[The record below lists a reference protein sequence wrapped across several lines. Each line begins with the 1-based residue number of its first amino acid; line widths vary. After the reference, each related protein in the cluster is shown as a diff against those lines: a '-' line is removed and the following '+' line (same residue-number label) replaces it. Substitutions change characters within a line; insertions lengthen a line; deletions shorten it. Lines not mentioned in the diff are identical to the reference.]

1 MRPSSHPATLAAC
14 ALVALVLGTPA
25 LLADDENEDPSLR
38 LESIERELGETR
50 QAQEE
55 LGAESAAIADELGE
69 LRDAMLITATRIQ
82 EFERDEASLAS
93 RLVGLNAELAERR
106 ASFDARRDELAA
118 VLSALQRIARQPAEM
133 LIALPRS
140 PTDTH
145 RTAMLLAS
153 ITPYLNDQAARIAD
167 DIAALGS
174 LKSQIA
180 EQTTE
185 LESVR
190 TQLQEQQD
198 VVAGLVVRK
207 EEVLAD
213 LEDEED
219 KLATRNEALAA
230 EANSLRDLLHQ
241 LAEAAAAERA
251 QGASPESV
259 AASGAIVSMTFVAA
273 RGDLPFPA
281 RGEIVTDFN
290 DPLDDGS
297 QSEGIWIATSGGAQV
312 VTPYDGRIVF
322 SGIFGDYGHLLIIAH
337 GEGYH
342 TVLAGFSRVDAVLGQ
357 WLLAGEPVGVMADG
371 ENEPRRLYVEFR
383 HEGEPINPLPWLAAG
398 DNKVNG

>member
-1 MRPSSHPATLAAC
+1 M
-14 ALVALVLGTPA
+14 LGTPA
-25 LLADDENEDPSLR
+25 LWADDENEDPTLR
-38 LESIERELGETR
+38 LESIERELDETR
-50 QAQEE
+50 QAREE

-69 LRDAMLITATRIQ
+69 LRDAMLVTATRIQ

-153 ITPYLNDQAARIAD
+153 ITPYLDDQAARIAD

-180 EQTTE
+180 EQTSE

-190 TQLQEQQD
+190 AQLQDQQD
-198 VVAGLVVRK
+198 VVAGLVARK

-219 KLATRNEALAA
+219 KLVTRNEALAA

-241 LAEAAAAERA
+241 LAAAAAAERA

-259 AASGAIVSMTFVAA
+259 AASGAIVSLTFVAA

-322 SGIFGDYGHLLIIAH
+322 SGGFWRLRAFVDHRPWRGIPYGVGWIFTSRCRTWSMAVGRGTRGGH
-337 GEGYH
+337 GGWGKR
-342 TVLAGFSRVDAVLGQ
+342 TPT
-357 WLLAGEPVGVMADG
+357 PV
-371 ENEPRRLYVEFR
+371 RR
-383 HEGEPINPLPWLAAG
+383 IST
-398 DNKVNG
+398 

>member
-1 MRPSSHPATLAAC
+1 MP
-14 ALVALVLGTPA
+14 
-25 LLADDENEDPSLR
+25 
-38 LESIERELGETR
+38 
-50 QAQEE
+50 
-55 LGAESAAIADELGE
+55 ESAISVAEDKKRSCRRVVDRHVAVRDGIEASLDIIEFLAQHPLCLGSIGSEELGE
-69 LRDAMLITATRIQ
+69 LRDAMLATATRIQ
-82 EFERDEASLAS
+82 EFETNEENLAT

-153 ITPYLNDQAARIAD
+153 ITPYLNDQAAQIAD
-167 DIAALGS
+167 DIAALS
-174 LKSQIA
+174 DLKSQIA
-180 EQTTE
+180 ERTTE

-190 TQLQEQQD
+190 ARLLEQQD
-198 VVAGLVVRK
+198 VVAGLVARK
-207 EEVLAD
+207 EEVLAG

-251 QGASPESV
+251 EGASPESV

-273 RGDLPFPA
+273 RGDLPLPA
-281 RGEIVTDFN
+281 RGEIVTEFN
-290 DPLDDGS
+290 APLSDGS

-322 SGIFGDYGHLLIIAH
+322 SGTFGDYGHLLIIAH

-371 ENEPRRLYVEFR
+371 ENEPQRLYVEFR

>member
-1 MRPSSHPATLAAC
+1 MRPNSCPVTLAAC
-14 ALVALVLGTPA
+14 GLVALIVGASAT
-25 LLADDENEDPSLR
+25 LADEENEDPSLR
-38 LESIERELGETR
+38 LESIERELDETR

-55 LGAESAAIADELGE
+55 LGAESAAIAEELGE
-69 LRDAMLITATRIQ
+69 LRDAMLATATRIQ
-82 EFERDEASLAS
+82 EFETNEENLAT

-153 ITPYLNDQAARIAD
+153 ITPYLNDQAAQIAD
-167 DIAALGS
+167 DIAALS
-174 LKSQIA
+174 DLKSQIA
-180 EQTTE
+180 ERTTE

-190 TQLQEQQD
+190 ARLLEQQD
-198 VVAGLVVRK
+198 VVAGLVAPK
-207 EEVLAD
+207 EEVLAG

-251 QGASPESV
+251 EGASPESV

-273 RGDLPFPA
+273 RGDLPLPA
-281 RGEIVTDFN
+281 RGEIVTEFN
-290 DPLDDGS
+290 APLSDGS

-322 SGIFGDYGHLLIIAH
+322 SGTFGDYGHLLIIAH

-371 ENEPRRLYVEFR
+371 ENEPQRLYVEFR